1 MANALQL
8 YEREYYFYDHIS
20 KYMNIPVPKYY
31 GLVKDDSGKNIGVLL
46 ENLFKTGNY
55 SINLNLN
62 ESNID
67 ISLKIIDYMAKFHA
81 KFWNKNNKQIY
92 PGLKTSMDPTFSP
105 TWYNFI
111 ENRWPLFKEK
121 WGKILKPDQLS
132 LGEDIMMNFAGIQ
145 QRMSQGNTTIIH
157 GDIKSPN
164 IFYNIDLGHEPCFID
179 WQHIAIGKG
188 VQDLIFFI
196 IESFDINTIP
206 IIYPIFTN
214 YYYRKLREHNV
225 ENYSYKEYSNDLHDA
240 LCYVPF
246 FTAVWFGTVSYDDL
260 IDKNFPYFFIQKLFS
275 LL

>member
-1 MANALQL
+1 
-8 YEREYYFYDHIS
+8 
-20 KYMNIPVPKYY
+20 
-31 GLVKDDSGKNIGVLL
+31 
-46 ENLFKTGNY
+46 
-55 SINLNLN
+55 LNLN
-62 ESNID
+62 TEKIE
-67 ISLKIIDYMAKFHA
+67 ISLNIIEQMAKFHT
-81 KFWNKNNKQIY
+81 KFWNKN
-92 PGLKTSMDPTFSP
+92 LKKMFPELKMTTDSIFCP

-111 ENRWPLFKEK
+111 YERWPLFKQK
-121 WGKILKPDQLS
+121 WEKILSSSQMEN
-132 LGEDIMMNFAGIQ
+132 GETIISEFNEIQ
-145 QRMSQGNTTIIH
+145 QRLSIGNTTIIH

-164 IFYNIDLGHEPCFID
+164 IFYDADNNYQPCFID

-188 VQDLIFFI
+188 VQDLIFFM

-214 YYYRKLREHNV
+214 YYYRKLREYNI